1 MVYGKLPLEKLDT
14 TIADDLHLTW
24 DGERFEMRFAD
35 TEKSGVGAG
44 RVSRFEPLDELRNVR
59 VVGDV
64 SSIEVFV
71 NDGEL
76 TFSTR
81 YYPKTYGV
89 KVEAPACDVRLW
101 ELDF

>member
-1 MVYGKLPLEKLDT
+1 MRDVESAVTVAHP
-14 TIADDLHLTW
+14 
-24 DGERFEMRFAD
+24 DGAISACTNWRAAGA
-35 TEKSGVGAG
+35 KSAVGAG

-81 YYPKTYGV
+81 YYPKNYHVTV
-89 KVEAPACDVRLW
+89 DAPSCDVRLW
-101 ELDF
+101 ELNF